1 MRVMMAI
8 LLTLNLVACG
18 ERYRDNQ
25 VAFEGIKF
33 DADLSTDKND
43 DFAFRVSVKK
53 AEKNIDGAREAGR
66 YEATKFCIEKL
77 STSDV
82 EWANGPDA
90 DQLMIKDGNLELSGR
105 CAA

>member
-8 LLTLNLVACG
+8 LLTLSLVACG

-43 DFAFRVSVKK
+43 AFAFRVSVKK
-53 AEKNIDGAREAGR
+53 EKKTSTARAR
-66 YEATKFCIEKL
+66 R
-77 STSDV
+77 DV
-82 EWANGPDA
+82 MRRQN
-90 DQLMIKDGNLELSGR
+90 SV
-105 CAA
+105 